1 MYCVPIYVSTDKLY
15 ESVILIRK
23 LKKLVLLWIN
33 VDLMYETT
41 DKWSFIKLE
50 TIEDYIATHLLN

>member
-41 DKWSFIKLE
+41 DK
-50 TIEDYIATHLLN
+50 

>member
-1 MYCVPIYVSTDKLY
+1 MYCVPIYVSIDELY

-41 DKWSFIKLE
+41 AK
-50 TIEDYIATHLLN
+50 